1 MENIFRE
8 FHMETKQNRKRSML
22 KMHQI
27 IITTMIESYKAF
39 GDTKE
44 YGNNNNIQSQQHRK
58 QIYHLLILQTN

>member
-1 MENIFRE
+1 
-8 FHMETKQNRKRSML
+8 METKQNRKRSML

-27 IITTMIESYKAF
+27 IITPKSESDKASVNF
-39 GDTKE
+39 GDTEE

>member
-1 MENIFRE
+1 M
-8 FHMETKQNRKRSML
+8 S
-22 KMHQI
+22 
-27 IITTMIESYKAF
+27 ESYKAF